1 MPFCESK
8 EMKIFV
14 NQKKWKK
21 VYKFRGRG
29 YNMSNGKWHMVFATG
44 RDDYA
49 AGYAGFDGTI
59 YSGN

>member
-1 MPFCESK
+1 MCVLLLFVVIILDVK
-8 EMKIFV
+8 E
-14 NQKKWKK
+14 

-29 YNMSNGKWHMVFATG
+29 YNMSNRKWDMVFASG

-49 AGYAGFDGTI
+49 TGHAGFDGTI

>member
-1 MPFCESK
+1 MCVLLLFVVIIDVK
-8 EMKIFV
+8 E
-14 NQKKWKK
+14 

-49 AGYAGFDGTI
+49 AGYAGLDGTI

>member
-1 MPFCESK
+1 MCVLLLFVVIIDVDVK
-8 EMKIFV
+8 E
-14 NQKKWKK
+14 

-49 AGYAGFDGTI
+49 AGHAGFDGTI

>member
-1 MPFCESK
+1 MCVLLLFVVIIDVK
-8 EMKIFV
+8 E
-14 NQKKWKK
+14 

-29 YNMSNGKWHMVFATG
+29 YNMSNGKWHMVFAT
-44 RDDYA
+44 DDYA

>member
-1 MPFCESK
+1 MCVLLLFVVIIDVDVK
-8 EMKIFV
+8 E
-14 NQKKWKK
+14 